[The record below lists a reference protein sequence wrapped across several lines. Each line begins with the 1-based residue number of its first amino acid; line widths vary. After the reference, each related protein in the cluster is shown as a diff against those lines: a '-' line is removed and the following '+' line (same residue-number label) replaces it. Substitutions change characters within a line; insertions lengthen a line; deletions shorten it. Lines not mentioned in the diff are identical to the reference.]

1 MKVIILSILMVLAAP
16 TFADNTSGGFW
27 SNFWSGSESAKGDA
41 KGEAK
46 GKFSMELEGG
56 ARGEANG
63 EQRMLGTGDGSTSA
77 RTTDK

>member
-1 MKVIILSILMVLAAP
+1 MKVIILSTLMVLSSIAM
-16 TFADNTSGGFW
+16 ADNTSGGFW
-27 SNFWSGSESAKGDA
+27 NNFWSGSESAKGDA

-63 EQRMLGTGDGSTSA
+63 EQRVLGTGDGSATA

>member
-1 MKVIILSILMVLAAP
+1 MKVIILSILMVLSVP
-16 TFADNTSGGFW
+16 VFADNTSGGFW
-27 SNFWSGSESAKGDA
+27 SQFWSGSESAKGDA

-63 EQRMLGTGDGSTSA
+63 EQRVLGTGDGSTSA
-77 RTTDK
+77 RSTDK